1 MLYHYYILISFPR
14 CSSIFRI
21 FPMDFSDG
29 HEALAAGG
37 RPGATA
43 CVDCAALG
51 GGQRIFWGLR
61 TVG

>member
-1 MLYHYYILISFPR
+1 
-14 CSSIFRI
+14 
-21 FPMDFSDG
+21 MDFSDG